1 MPMRKSL
8 DQLVMESEELRQ
20 ELRRAAARM
29 DLLSEGLL
37 EEARLLRE
45 EASRTEGSG
54 DHAGSEQG
62 PVPGT

>member
-1 MPMRKSL
+1 MPVRKSL
-8 DQLVMESEELRQ
+8 DQLVAESEELRQ

-45 EASRTEGSG
+45 EASRTEGNG
-54 DHAGSEQG
+54 DHDGLGQG
-62 PVPGT
+62 PVPRA